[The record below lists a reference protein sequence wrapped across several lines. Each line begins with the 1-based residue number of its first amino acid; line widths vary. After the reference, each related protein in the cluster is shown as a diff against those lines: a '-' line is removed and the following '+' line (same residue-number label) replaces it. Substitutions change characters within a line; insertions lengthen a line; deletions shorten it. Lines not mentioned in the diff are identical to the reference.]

1 MLLLHPSRRTQ
12 MTRREMLR
20 QLGGAIGLAAGLP
33 LAARAQARTQGLSGV
48 ADALV
53 SLTAAEAKTLRAII
67 SRIIPSDENGPGAL
81 EARADR
87 FIDRALAGALKN
99 QKAAYSA
106 GLAAVDGYSQSLKGR
121 LFADLAPNDQ
131 DAILTD
137 MQSNRATGFDGSS
150 GPFFNLVRTHTIQ
163 GTFSDPFY
171 GGNENFVGWDLIGY
185 PGARVVV
192 SANLQRMDVKPEPSR
207 KSAYDYGMF
216 TKGEF

>member
-1 MLLLHPSRRTQ
+1 
-12 MTRREMLR
+12 MLR

-53 SLTAAEAKTLRAII
+53 SFTAAEAKTLRAII
-67 SRIIPSDENGPGAL
+67 SRIIPSDENGPGGL

-121 LFADLAPNDQ
+121 PFADLAPNDQ

-137 MQSNRATGFDGSS
+137 MQSNRATGFDGGS

>member
-1 MLLLHPSRRTQ
+1 

-67 SRIIPSDENGPGAL
+67 SRIIPSDENGPGGL

-121 LFADLAPNDQ
+121 PFADLAPNDQ

-137 MQSNRATGFDGSS
+137 MQSNRATGFDGGS

>member
-1 MLLLHPSRRTQ
+1 

-53 SLTAAEAKTLRAII
+53 SFTAAEAKTLRAII
-67 SRIIPSDENGPGAL
+67 SRIIPSDENGPGGL

-137 MQSNRATGFDGSS
+137 MQSNRATGFDGGS

>member
-1 MLLLHPSRRTQ
+1 ILRFICMRQLRAVLFWTALVIDRAYNHSFLICSLNSSGCQPMLLLHPSRRTQ

-33 LAARAQARTQGLSGV
+33 LAARAQARTQGLSGM

-53 SLTAAEAKTLRAII
+53 SLTAAEAKTLGAIV

-106 GLAAVDGYSQSLKGR
+106 GLAAVDGYSQSLK
-121 LFADLAPNDQ
+121 
-131 DAILTD
+131 
-137 MQSNRATGFDGSS
+137 
-150 GPFFNLVRTHTIQ
+150 
-163 GTFSDPFY
+163 
-171 GGNENFVGWDLIGY
+171 
-185 PGARVVV
+185 
-192 SANLQRMDVKPEPSR
+192 
-207 KSAYDYGMF
+207 
-216 TKGEF
+216 

>member
-1 MLLLHPSRRTQ
+1 

-53 SLTAAEAKTLRAII
+53 SFTAAEAKTLRAII

-121 LFADLAPNDQ
+121 PFADLAPNDQ

-137 MQSNRATGFDGSS
+137 MQSNRATGFDGGS

>member
-1 MLLLHPSRRTQ
+1 LLLHPSRRTQ
-12 MTRREMLR
+12 MNRREMLR

-33 LAARAQARTQGLSGV
+33 LAGRAQARTQGLSAV

-53 SLTAAEAKTLRAII
+53 SLTAAEAKALRAII
-67 SRIIPSDENGPGAL
+67 SRIMPLDENGPGAL

-121 LFADLAPNDQ
+121 PFAELAVNDQ

-137 MQSNRATGFDGSS
+137 MQSNRATGFDGGS

-185 PGARVVV
+185 PGTRVVV

>member
-1 MLLLHPSRRTQ
+1 
-12 MTRREMLR
+12 MLR

-67 SRIIPSDENGPGAL
+67 SRIIPSDENGPGGL
-81 EARADR
+81 VARADR

-121 LFADLAPNDQ
+121 PFAELAPNDQ

-137 MQSNRATGFDGSS
+137 MQSNRANGFDGGS
-150 GPFFNLVRTHTIQ
+150 GLFFNLVRTHTIQ

-171 GGNENFVGWDLIGY
+171 GGNENFVGWDLVGY